1 MPDVVVTEFIE
12 ESALADLSRDF
23 SVVYDPDLVK
33 RPDDIKL
40 LAAEAPALIVRNMT
54 QVRGEVLAACKALK
68 VIGRLGVGLDNID
81 MEACR
86 ARGIQV
92 FPATGANARAVAEYV
107 IAAIFVGFRNV
118 WTVTD
123 KVAGGW
129 FDRTTMIDFR
139 EVHGKMLGLIGFGD
153 IARQVAQRARALG
166 MRVAAYDPN
175 VLPGDPAWSSLGV
188 AHLDLVPLLADSD
201 VVSLHVPL
209 LPSTR
214 NLIDAA
220 ALQLMKPDA
229 LLINTARGGIIEEP
243 ALVEALKAKRLGG
256 AILDVFEKEPLPA
269 NSIFRGVPNLILTP
283 HVAGHSAE
291 AGKRVA
297 GMTVASVKRVL
308 QALAKA

>member
-12 ESALADLSRDF
+12 ESALADLSREF
-23 SVVYDPDLVK
+23 SVVYDPELVN

-54 QVRGEVLAACKALK
+54 QVRGEVLAACKNLRI
-68 VIGRLGVGLDNID
+68 IGRLGVGLDNID
-81 MEACR
+81 MDACR

-92 FPATGANARAVAEYV
+92 FPATGANAQAVAEYV
-107 IAAIFVGFRNV
+107 IAAIFMGLRNI
-118 WTVTD
+118 WGVTD
-123 KVAGGW
+123 KMAGGW
-129 FDRTTMIDFR
+129 FDRTTLIFR

-153 IARQVAQRARALG
+153 IARQVARRARDLG

-175 VLPGDPAWSSLGV
+175 VLPGDPAWTSLGV

-214 NLIDAA
+214 NLVDSA
-220 ALQLMKPDA
+220 ALALMKPDA
-229 LLINTARGGIIEEP
+229 ILINTARGGIVDES
-243 ALVEALKAKRLGG
+243 ALVAALKAKRLGG
-256 AILDVFEKEPLPA
+256 AILDVLEKEPPAA

-283 HVAGHSAE
+283 HVAGNTVESNV
-291 AGKRVA
+291 RVS
-297 GMTVASVKRVL
+297 GMTVANVKRAL
-308 QALAKA
+308 KALAKT

>member
-23 SVVYDPDLVK
+23 SVVYDPELVK

-54 QVRGEVLAACKALK
+54 QVRGDVLAACQSLRI
-68 VIGRLGVGLDNID
+68 IGRLGVGLDNID

-92 FPATGANARAVAEYV
+92 FPATGANAQAVAEYV
-107 IAAIFVGFRNV
+107 IAAIFMGLRNI
-118 WTVTD
+118 WGVTD
-123 KVAGGW
+123 KMAAGW
-129 FDRTTMIDFR
+129 FDRTTLIFR

-175 VLPGDPAWSSLGV
+175 VLPGDPAWTSLGV

-214 NLIDAA
+214 NLVDAA
-220 ALQLMKPDA
+220 ALALMKPDA
-229 LLINTARGGIIEEP
+229 ILINTARGGIVDES
-243 ALVEALKAKRLGG
+243 ALVTALKAKRLGG
-256 AILDVFEKEPLPA
+256 AILDVLEKEPPAA

-283 HVAGHSAE
+283 HVAGNTVESNV
-291 AGKRVA
+291 RVS
-297 GMTVASVKRVL
+297 GMTVANVKRAL
-308 QALAKA
+308 KALAKT